1 MKKENKNKKE
11 ELDDKVEME
20 NFFDV
25 FLRNYRNVP
34 AFKSLVK
41 LSGYILLIIIFVL
54 VASTAPKSANNSK
67 SDNDKTT
74 TKAVEKNISYLEMLD
89 DVINSDKGV
98 NIEIVNYD
106 KKFLIE
112 GELTSGVLSGYY
124 TTDVTTKRFIIEEGK
139 TYELNLDERVENN
152 NLFVNLDLTFIDQKS
167 LIESIKKNPGTK
179 EVLDKEIQYNYEIT
193 SNDKKYNLKSHV
205 KDDKIYQIEVV
216 GDSVEYN
223 ISYK

>member
-67 SDNDKTT
+67 SENDKTT

-124 TTDVTTKRFIIEEGK
+124 TMDVTTKRFIIEEGK

-193 SNDKKYNLKSHV
+193 SNDKKYSLKSHV